1 MGGHG
6 LGRPSDVTVQA
17 EDYSFDDLLWERE
30 WRKCAPKAWRDESG
44 RWHQRTP
51 DELLAGF
58 IYFCENYWYIRHPS
72 RGRIKFEMFESQVE
86 TIDSWLNNR
95 YSLILKARQIGF
107 STLISTYA
115 FWLTFFY
122 SDRSIV
128 MLSRTE
134 REAIKLLTK
143 AKYGYKFLPEWMRN
157 ARGPVANMT
166 QTKIEFTNESSI
178 ESLPSASD
186 PARGESAYLIVVDE
200 LAFLQNSEEAW
211 AAIEP
216 VADLG
221 GSVIMMS
228 TANGEGNL
236 FHRLWAEAEQGNNR
250 FTPLFFSWSANGRTQ
265 EWYDAKKVDTPEHVM
280 AQEYPDNPDDAFLK
294 SGRPVFSIEFLRQ
307 IETSPPLARG
317 YLDPKLKFI
326 EDGGALRI
334 WKWPIDEGK
343 YVIGADPSQG
353 MEHGD
358 YASAHVINARNH
370 EVVAHWHGRI
380 DPDLLGSEV
389 LARLGKFYN
398 HALVGVESN
407 NHGLVTLKYL
417 QRLRYRPL
425 YFQRSPL
432 YKKSIPTDIL
442 GFRTTQVTKPH
453 MIGEL
458 NQALR
463 DGVMILH
470 DAETIAELRT
480 FARDDKGKMS
490 GSPFDDRTISLAIA
504 NQMLHHVFLP
514 EYQVDTGP
522 QKGSMDWWQAKVYDD
537 GITMANLTAT
547 KPKLQIREPIGAH
560 YVRNPR

>member
-1 MGGHG
+1 
-6 LGRPSDVTVQA
+6 VTINA
-17 EDYSFDDLLWERE
+17 EDYSFDELLWERE
-30 WRKCAPKAWRDESG
+30 WRKCAPKGHYDKHHNWVERK
-44 RWHQRTP
+44 P
-51 DELLAGF
+51 DELLEGF

-72 RGRIKFEMFESQVE
+72 RGRIKFHPFEAQLETVE
-86 TIDSWLNNR
+86 SWLNVR

-122 SDRSIV
+122 SDRSVV

-143 AKYGYKFLPEWMRN
+143 AKYGYKFLPDWMRN
-157 ARGPVANMT
+157 ARGPAVNMT
-166 QTKIEFTNESSI
+166 QTKIEMTNESSI

-186 PARGESAYLIVVDE
+186 PARGESAFLIVVDE

-221 GSVIMMS
+221 GSVIMLS

-236 FHRLWAEAEQGNNR
+236 FHRLWVEAEQGNNR
-250 FTPLFFSWSANGRTQ
+250 FTPLFFSWAANGRTQ

-294 SGRPVFSIEFLRQ
+294 SGRPVFSIEFLRT
-307 IETSPPLARG
+307 IVTAPPLARG
-317 YLDPKLKFI
+317 YLDGGGKFVD
-326 EDGGALRI
+326 DGGALRI
-334 WKWPIDEGK
+334 WAHPIEEGR
-343 YVIGADPSQG
+343 YVIGADPAQG

-380 DPDLLGSEV
+380 DPDLLGSDILV
-389 LARLGKFYN
+389 RLGRYYN
-398 HALVGVESN
+398 NALIGVESN
-407 NHGLVTLKYL
+407 NHGLVTLKAI
-417 QRLRYRPL
+417 QRARYKPL
-425 YFQRSPL
+425 YYQRSPQN
-432 YKKSIPTDIL
+432 KKSVPTDIL
-442 GFRTTQVTKPH
+442 GYRTTQVTKPL
-453 MIGEL
+453 MIDEL

-463 DGVMILH
+463 DGVMKLH
-470 DAETIAELRT
+470 DAETIAELRS
-480 FARDDKGKMS
+480 FSRDDKGRMS

-504 NQMLHHVFLP
+504 NQMLHHVWLP
-514 EYQVDTGP
+514 EFQVDTGP
-522 QKGSMDWWQAKVYDD
+522 PPGSVDWWALQVYDD
-537 GITMANLTAT
+537 GITLGSLT
-547 KPKLQIREPIGAH
+547 KPRTKLKVRTPIGAR
-560 YVRNPR
+560 YARKR